1 MVIEKNPSAY
11 FSTGLLEE
19 LCEENRRKLAA
30 DPEND
35 SLHFNLANALS
46 RLGKFDEAVTEY
58 QAAIQRQPKPVY
70 LNNLGKTLNDMGN
83 YEEATRIFDQ
93 VLQLT
98 KWPDTWYH
106 KALAFKQL
114 GRLEEADQAL
124 LEALKLNPQYREA
137 INARGEVLE
146 ALNKPVEALFEYKK
160 VIALFF
166 SDDQTRESEDFDYD
180 LSILYSTTEMVDE
193 SIRQLERFVKKNP
206 GFADAHYK
214 LGLAYQAA
222 GREHEAMLAFRRALE
237 INPRYETARQS
248 FWKR

>member
-11 FSTGLLEE
+11 YSIGLLEE

-30 DPEND
+30 DPENEA
-35 SLHFNLANALS
+35 LHFNLANALS
-46 RLGKFDEAVTEY
+46 RLGKYEEAVNEY
-58 QAAIQRQPKPVY
+58 QEAIQKVPRPEY
-70 LNNLGKTLNDMGN
+70 LNNLGKNLNSMGN
-83 YEEATRIFDQ
+83 FEEACLVFDQ
-93 VLQLT
+93 VLAQA
-98 KWPDTWYH
+98 KWPDTWYQ
-106 KALAFKQL
+106 KASSLRSL

-124 LEALKLNPQYREA
+124 QEALKLNPQYREA
-137 INARGEVLE
+137 LNGRGELLE
-146 ALNKPVEALFEYKK
+146 ALNRKDEALVEFKK

-166 SDDQTRESEDFDYD
+166 ADNQAQESEDFNYD
-180 LSILYSTTEMVDE
+180 LSILYSTSEMVDE

-222 GREHEAMLAFRRALE
+222 DREHEAMLAFRRALE

>member
-46 RLGKFDEAVTEY
+46 RLGKYAEAVAEY
-58 QAAIQRQPKPVY
+58 EAAITRQAKPVY
-70 LNNLGKTLNDMGN
+70 LNNLGKTLIDMGN
-83 YEEATRIFDQ
+83 YEEAVRTFDL
-93 VLQLT
+93 VLQQN

-106 KALAFKQL
+106 KALALRQL
-114 GRLEEADQAL
+114 GRLEDADKAL

-137 INARGEVLE
+137 INARGELLE
-146 ALNKPVEALFEYKK
+146 ALQRPAEAMLEYKK

-166 SDDQTRESEDFDYD
+166 SDSQSKESEDFDYD

-193 SIRQLERFVKKNP
+193 SIRRLELFVKKNP